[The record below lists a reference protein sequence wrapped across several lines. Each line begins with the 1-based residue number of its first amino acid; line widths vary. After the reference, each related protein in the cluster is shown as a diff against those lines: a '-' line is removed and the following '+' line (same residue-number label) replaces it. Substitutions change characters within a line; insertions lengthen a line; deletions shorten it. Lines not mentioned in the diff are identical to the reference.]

1 MIIVP
6 EEIAAEMTD
15 EVSAEVTGMR
25 IAITTIITMTAM
37 TAEMIMMIPAAGAS
51 IPGTALEMMTAD
63 AGLMYVLSPVWNQ
76 GRLFPSREVL
86 QPADA
91 KDHRIIKIV

>member
-6 EEIAAEMTD
+6 EGIAVEMTA
-15 EVSAEVTGMR
+15 EASAEVTGMR

-37 TAEMIMMIPAAGAS
+37 TAEMIMTIPAVGAS
-51 IPGTALEMMTAD
+51 IPGTAFEMMTAD
-63 AGLMYVLSPVWNQ
+63 AGLMAVLSPVWNQ

-91 KDHRIIKIV
+91 KDRRIIKIV